1 MRTEILV
8 LVYPCF
14 ERLWKFS
21 LRAEWELLD
30 HVTQTPRLCSRRGV
44 TVKGNQ
50 RAVRLTIVSFVE
62 DGFIFGTEIQCL
74 WKNIS
79 GTSLFQKKL
88 FVILF
93 VSGKQKWSI
102 WLGDLNVRF

>member
-1 MRTEILV
+1 MRTEFLV

-14 ERLWKFS
+14 ERLLKFS

-30 HVTQTPRLCSRRGV
+30 HVTQAPRLCSRRGV

-50 RAVRLTIVSFVE
+50 RAVRLTTVSLVE
-62 DGFIFGTEIQCL
+62 DGFILEAGIQCL

-79 GTSLFQKKL
+79 RMSLFQKNYLL
-88 FVILF
+88 FYHSLVTKCGPYGWEI
-93 VSGKQKWSI
+93 
-102 WLGDLNVRF
+102 